1 MHLHHAHPCVTCGTG
16 VAPGPRGS
24 VSPLAARAHPDAVLL
39 LLPHVLLRP
48 LRNLVLGVPFYV
60 MDYVEGRVLTDERLP
75 EQLPEERAAIW
86 SNAAQV
92 LATLHSVDF
101 RKVHLERHGKLG
113 GGGYAYRQLDVW
125 ARQFRAVDGFV
136 RRETPDDAELHAAS
150 DAMLELEAWLRGALR
165 SFVSEEEPTCIVHG
179 DFRLAAG

>member
-1 MHLHHAHPCVTCGTG
+1 MIGRLHSRTPKTT
-16 VAPGPRGS
+16 
-24 VSPLAARAHPDAVLL
+24 PD
-39 LLPHVLLRP
+39 
-48 LRNLVLGVPFYV
+48 GK
-60 MDYVEGRVLTDERLP
+60 RL
-75 EQLPEERAAIW
+75 QMIVC
-86 SNAAQV
+86 S
-92 LATLHSVDF
+92 ATLHSVDF